1 MRVTYRR
8 DFSRC
13 WRGEK
18 MKMKKKKGRKMVC
31 VVTAFATPVTS
42 SHTNQM

>member
-18 MKMKKKKGRKMVC
+18 MKMKKKKEEKWFVL
-31 VVTAFATPVTS
+31 
-42 SHTNQM
+42 